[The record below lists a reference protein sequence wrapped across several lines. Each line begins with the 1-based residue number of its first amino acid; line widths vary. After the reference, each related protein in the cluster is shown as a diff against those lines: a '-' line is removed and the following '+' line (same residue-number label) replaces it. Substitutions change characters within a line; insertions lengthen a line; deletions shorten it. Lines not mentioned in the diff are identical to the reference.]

1 MATRR
6 GGRTRAIRDLPGPA
20 ALGGGGGERPV
31 SAYMLRR
38 QFLAARAVVGAV
50 VALAESTETL
60 NDNTG
65 SARYHKRVTVGPPST
80 SCKTRY
86 HLCHS
91 LLSDQLTR
99 KCATCSQQANNALK
113 PPISNG
119 TIAVVA
125 ALVFVLL
132 LAFRA
137 LRRPAKATAAKKAVG
152 DGKASQGGAADPH
165 KTNGAPTS
173 W

>member
-1 MATRR
+1 MC
-6 GGRTRAIRDLPGPA
+6 
-20 ALGGGGGERPV
+20 
-31 SAYMLRR
+31 SAPCTWI

-65 SARYHKRVTVGPPST
+65 SARYHKRVT
-80 SCKTRY
+80 
-86 HLCHS
+86 
-91 LLSDQLTR
+91 
-99 KCATCSQQANNALK
+99 ANNALK

-119 TIAVVA
+119 TIAAVA

-137 LRRPAKATAAKKAVG
+137 LRRPAKPTAAKKAVG

-165 KTNGAPTS
+165 KENGAPTS

>member
-1 MATRR
+1 MC
-6 GGRTRAIRDLPGPA
+6 
-20 ALGGGGGERPV
+20 
-31 SAYMLRR
+31 SAPCTWI

-65 SARYHKRVTVGPPST
+65 SARYHKRVTVGPPYKLHKSCTAWAAAHT
-80 SCKTRY
+80 SAAMNSSV
-86 HLCHS
+86 S
-91 LLSDQLTR
+91 LLSGQLTR

-119 TIAVVA
+119 TIAAVA

-137 LRRPAKATAAKKAVG
+137 LRRPAKPTAAKKAVG

-165 KTNGAPTS
+165 KENGAPTS